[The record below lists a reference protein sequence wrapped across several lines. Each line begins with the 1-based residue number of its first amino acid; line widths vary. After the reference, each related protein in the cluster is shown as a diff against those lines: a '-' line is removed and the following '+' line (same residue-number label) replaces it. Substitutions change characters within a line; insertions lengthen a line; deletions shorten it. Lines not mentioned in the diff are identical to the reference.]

1 MEYYYKLPMDYKIDY
16 RSEMVKFCLWE
27 KINLNGTSTVSINYI
42 RDRCGYSSDNRN
54 KNSFSCYVRN
64 VLKDLIQGSQ
74 IVQAYGED
82 VLTATSTSYLEFEI
96 LDNFYEMQTKA
107 YAKLTSSVFNTLMSI
122 NCNLS
127 KAVLLEVYAYMRSH
141 IIENS
146 QQVYGFCSGLDKT
159 IVRELGFN
167 RKTVDTCLNAFVE
180 SGLFIRYI
188 TGSYYANGSPKNA
201 PNIYVLPDENAQI
214 NIQSLLEQM
223 KQRYKV
229 DEFAETLI
237 PNLKNKSK
245 K

>member
-1 MEYYYKLPMDYKIDY
+1 MEYYYKLPMDYEIDY

-27 KINLNGTSTVSINYI
+27 KINLSGTSTVSINYI
-42 RDRCGYSSDNRN
+42 RERCGYSGDNRN

-64 VLKDLIQGSQ
+64 ILKDLIQANQ
-74 IVQAYGED
+74 IIQVYGED
-82 VLTATSTSYLEFEI
+82 VSTATSTSYLEFEI
-96 LDNFYEMQTKA
+96 FDSFYEIQTKA

-122 NCNLS
+122 DCNLS
-127 KAVLLEVYAYMRSH
+127 KAVLLETYAYMRSH

-146 QQVYGFCSGLDKT
+146 QQTYGFCSGLDKT
-159 IVRELGFN
+159 IVRELGLN

-180 SGLFIRYI
+180 GGLFIKHT